1 MTRRWLALALLVLAG
16 AVAFTVAGRLPRRA
30 SAPAPPPP
38 PPPVDA
44 DTLIVADGEARPA
57 YTAGTLGHRLAITLV
72 NRGGSPARLGLSGY
86 EHAYAPRVLAPG
98 ESRTDTLLLDL
109 PGEDFAWML
118 DGRPAAQ
125 LRVAGSHLAEGHR

>member
-1 MTRRWLALALLVLAG
+1 MNRRWLLLAALVLTG

-30 SAPAPPPP
+30 APPEAPAAPPQL
-38 PPPVDA
+38 DA
-44 DTLIVADGEARPA
+44 ATFEIAGGEVRPGR
-57 YTAGTLGHRLAITLV
+57 TAGVLGHRLAITVV
-72 NRGGSPARLGLSGY
+72 NRGGAAARLSLSGY
-86 EHAYAPRVLAPG
+86 EHAFAPRVLAPG

>member
-1 MTRRWLALALLVLAG
+1 MTRRWLALALLVVAG
-16 AVAFTVAGRLPRRA
+16 AVAFSVAGRLPRHA
-30 SAPAPPPP
+30 SAPAPPAP

-44 DTLIVADGEARPA
+44 DTLVVGDGEARPA
-57 YTAGTLGHRLAITLV
+57 RTAGVLGHRLAITIV
-72 NRGGSPARLGLSGY
+72 NRGGAATRLSLSGY
-86 EHAYAPRVLAPG
+86 EHAFAPRVLAPG

-125 LRVAGSHLAEGHR
+125 LLVAGPHLAEGHR